1 MYGVNNC
8 EDEPLV
14 TTAGATKQANKLVY
28 LTGAILFAACI
39 IASLPLA
46 ITVAVIFYEN
56 RDDKNSTAVNAAT
69 GKLSAECHFRVLQS
83 GTLIFTNYLFKGRT
97 LKVHF
102 TMTSFYY
109 VAYYMY
115 LRPKSFKILLD
126 RAINREEKCDVTLPW
141 QQNYLS

>member
-8 EDEPLV
+8 DDEPLV

-39 IASLPLA
+39 IASLALA

-56 RDDKNSTAVNAAT
+56 RDNELKNSTAVNAAT
-69 GKLSAECHFRVLQS
+69 GKLSAECHFRALYNLEH
-83 GTLIFTNYLFKGRT
+83 LIFTNYLFKGRT

-109 VAYYMY
+109 EAYYMY
-115 LRPKSFKILLD
+115 LRPKSFKVLLD
-126 RAINREEKCDVTLPW
+126 RAISREEKCDVTLPW
-141 QQNYLS
+141 